1 MWDAILFIHLIAMA
15 FFVGGQLFI
24 AAAVVPVLKGDES
37 GKMQQVARR
46 FGYGTLISVG
56 VSVITGVALANHS
69 ATNLWKTPEMSAKLG
84 LVVLVGILIAV
95 HMKKPK
101 LHVLDGMIFLCSL
114 AIVWLGVAVASV
126 AG

>member
-1 MWDAILFIHLIAMA
+1 MWNAILFIHLIAMA

-46 FGYGTLISVG
+46 FGYGTLVSVG
-56 VSVITGVALANHS
+56 VSIITGAMLASHE
-69 ATNLWKTPEMSAKLG
+69 NLWKTPEMHAKLG
-84 LVVLVGILIAV
+84 LVAIVGVLVLV

-101 LHVLDGMIFLCSL
+101 LHALDGLIFLGSL
-114 AIVWLGVAVASV
+114 AIVWLGVALATI
-126 AG
+126 GG